1 MSLCL
6 LINIRNLKKS
16 ASNTC
21 SWWKILF
28 TCNFLTCFEIHS
40 ALIEIK
46 HISVVDRK
54 FCWLYLKCSELNIYL
69 SNMFKCPRSLCGLQ
83 GECLQPV
90 LHITSS
96 RIRRAAANRS
106 GEQRRS
112 SQWEQTAADTV
123 PVSLW
128 LCI

>member
-40 ALIEIK
+40 ALIKIK

-96 RIRRAAANRS
+96 RIRRAAVNRS

-112 SQWEQTAADTV
+112 SQWEQTSADI
-123 PVSLW
+123 VSLW